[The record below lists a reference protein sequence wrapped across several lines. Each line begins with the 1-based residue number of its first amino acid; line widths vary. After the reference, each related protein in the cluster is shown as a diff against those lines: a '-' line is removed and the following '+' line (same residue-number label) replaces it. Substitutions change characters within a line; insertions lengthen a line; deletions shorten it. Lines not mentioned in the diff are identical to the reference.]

1 MDIATVLGLLGGFGL
16 VVGAIFLGGSL
27 GAFIDIPSVLI
38 VVAGTLM
45 VTTISYSLQEMIKAQ
60 GLYMKT
66 LFFSAP
72 NLQEEV
78 KFILSLAQ
86 KSRAN
91 GLLSIQSEI
100 EKISNEHLKKSLTL
114 AVDGSNPEFIEGMMK
129 TDSAAMSARHGKG
142 IDILR
147 RSAEVAPAMGLI
159 GTLIG
164 LVQMLGN
171 LSDPNSIGPSMA
183 VALLTTMYGAILS
196 NMVFNPLAAK
206 LERNSG
212 IEIAARTIYLYSVLS
227 MVKQENPRQLEVN
240 LNALLEPKDRV
251 SVFD

>member
-1 MDIATVLGLLGGFGL
+1 MDIATILGLLGGFGL

-45 VTTISYSLQEMIKAQ
+45 VTTISYSLPEMIRAQ

-72 NLQEEV
+72 NLPEEV

-86 KSRAN
+86 KARAN

-100 EKISNEHLKKSLTL
+100 EKISNEYLKKSLTL
-114 AVDGSNPEFIEGMMK
+114 AVDGSNPEFIETMMK
-129 TDSAAMSARHGKG
+129 TDSASMSERHGKG

-212 IEIAARTIYLYSVLS
+212 IELAARTIYLYSVLS

>member
-1 MDIATVLGLLGGFGL
+1 MDIATLLGLVGGFAL

-38 VVAGTLM
+38 VVMGTFM
-45 VTTISYSLQEMIKAQ
+45 VTMISYSLPEMIKAQ

-66 LFFSAP
+66 LFFKAP
-72 NLQEEV
+72 DLVDEV

-91 GLLSIQSEI
+91 GLLSIQAEVDN
-100 EKISNEHLKKSLTL
+100 ISNEYFRKALTL
-114 AVDGSNPEFIEGMMK
+114 AVDGSNPEFIENMMK
-129 TDSAAMSARHGKG
+129 SDTSLTSERHAQG

-171 LSDPNSIGPSMA
+171 LSDPSSIGPSMA
-183 VALLTTMYGAILS
+183 VALLTTMYGAVLA
-196 NMVFNPLAAK
+196 NMVFSPLAAK
-206 LERNSG
+206 LERNSRV
-212 IEIAARTIYLYSVLS
+212 EIAARKIYLNSVLS
-227 MVKQENPRQLEVN
+227 MVKQENPRQLEVI
-240 LNALLEPKDRV
+240 LNTLLPPKDRV

>member
-1 MDIATVLGLLGGFGL
+1 MDIATLLGLFGGFGL
-16 VVGAIFLGGSL
+16 VIGAIFLGGSL
-27 GAFIDIPSVLI
+27 GAFIDIPSILI
-38 VVAGTLM
+38 VVAGTLL
-45 VTTISYSLQEMIKAQ
+45 VTTISYSLPEMLKAQ

-91 GLLSIQSEI
+91 GLLSIQGEVDQ
-100 EKISNEHLKKSLTL
+100 ISNDFLKKSLTQ
-114 AVDGSNPEFIEGMMK
+114 AVDGANPEFIEGMMK
-129 TDSAAMSARHGKG
+129 TDTATMISRHEKG
-142 IDILR
+142 VNILK

-183 VALLTTMYGAILS
+183 VALLTTMYGAILA
-196 NMVFNPLAAK
+196 NMVFGPLAAK
-206 LERNSG
+206 LERNSN
-212 IEIAARTIYLYSVLS
+212 IEVAARQIYLYSVLS
-227 MVKQENPRQLEVN
+227 MVKQENPRQLEVT
-240 LNALLEPKDRV
+240 LNSLLEPKDRV
-251 SVFD
+251 NVFD